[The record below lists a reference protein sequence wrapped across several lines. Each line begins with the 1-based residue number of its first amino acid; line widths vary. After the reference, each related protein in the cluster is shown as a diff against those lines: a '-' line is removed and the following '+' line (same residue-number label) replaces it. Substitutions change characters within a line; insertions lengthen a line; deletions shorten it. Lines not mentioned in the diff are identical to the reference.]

1 MTDVSAGD
9 VDRVRSLAESGA
21 DLFQEGKA
29 IFMAVGSAKDS
40 PEIVT
45 ILLGNNP
52 MNEKYVEGI
61 QSDGKTNVGY
71 LLAEAKRKDNSNSAQ
86 ALKNHINFVVVRESE
101 AGNLPRVQALMK
113 LDRDVIDL
121 KFKRSDGHTAL
132 MVAVMKK
139 HVDIISVLL
148 SNGADVSQ
156 VNAKKK
162 TARDMCGN
170 DVRLAAMLDKVGLVK
185 KLREKIKKN
194 GAETTS
200 EEIGRYLDKGVQVRH
215 FDTQGLICIG
225 GLLLN
230 KF

>member
-1 MTDVSAGD
+1 MTGVSASD

-29 IFMAVGSAKDS
+29 IFQAVGSDMDS

-45 ILLGNNP
+45 ILLCNNP
-52 MNEKYVEGI
+52 MNEQYIEAI
-61 QSDGKTNVGY
+61 QSDGKTIVSF
-71 LLAEAKRKDNSNSAQ
+71 LLAEAKRKNNSNSAQ

-113 LDRDVIDL
+113 LGHDVIDL
-121 KFKRSDGHTAL
+121 NFKRSDGHTAL
-132 MVAVMKK
+132 MMAVMKK
-139 HVDIISVLL
+139 HVDVIGVLL

-156 VNAKKK
+156 VNAKKI

-170 DVRLAAMLDKVGLVK
+170 DVRLAAMLDKIGLVK
-185 KLREKIKKN
+185 KLREKIRKN

-200 EEIGRYLDKGVQVRH
+200 EEIGRYLDKGVQVGH
-215 FDTQGLICIG
+215 FDIHDFICIG
-225 GLLLN
+225 GLPLN
-230 KF
+230 